1 MKIEDEVITKVRKS
15 GIPAN
20 TFGIIES
27 IDNEGIQVDVYIPS
41 DSDIPEDTV
50 LYQKDELELQ

>member
-20 TFGIIES
+20 TFGVVES
-27 IDNEGIQVDVYIPS
+27 IDDEGIWVDVYIPC
-41 DSDIPEDTV
+41 DSDVPEDTI
-50 LYQKDELELQ
+50 LYQEDELELQ